1 MNILS
6 FVSAMILLL
15 SLGIFASF
23 EQSRVTRINLISQ
36 QGYCHANRNV
46 SNLYESVLFKSLG
59 GKSTV
64 QRKVGTVS
72 AKKEQEQ
79 KLLKINQA
87 CARLNIWPLLQ
98 VRKGE
103 EKLLRD
109 ALIALLHTLYG
120 FDSPRSAE
128 KFLEEW
134 VEAMKLSIEAYPHI
148 IPLEKVSFQNP
159 ARRELYYK
167 MLTGNGCPSLLELVK
182 VESSPSKICPTH
194 ATVTLLTGLL
204 GVQKAHQFYHVMHM
218 QPPGKGEAGAWRD
231 LFLGH
236 CCNVRPTQVT
246 LEQSDK
252 DSSVT
257 VQKRYRLK

>member
-6 FVSAMILLL
+6 FVSAMIILL
-15 SLGIFASF
+15 SLAIFASF

-36 QGYCHANRNV
+36 QGYCKANRSV
-46 SNLYESVLFKSLG
+46 SNLYERFLFKSLG

-64 QRKVGTVS
+64 QRKAGRGLI
-72 AKKEQEQ
+72 KKEEAPQSP
-79 KLLKINQA
+79 KINQA
-87 CARLNIWPLLQ
+87 CARINVWPLLYAK
-98 VRKGE
+98 KGG
-103 EKLLRD
+103 EKLLHD
-109 ALIALLHTLYG
+109 ATISLLHNLYA
-120 FDSPRSAE
+120 FDSVRSAE

-134 VEAMKLSIEAYPHI
+134 VEALKRSVEAYPQV
-148 IPLEKVSFQNP
+148 IPLEKVSFQNQ

-194 ATVTLLTGLL
+194 ATTTLLTGLL
-204 GVQKAHQFYHVMHM
+204 GAQKAQQFCR
-218 QPPGKGEAGAWRD
+218 GKGEAGGCRD
-231 LFLGH
+231 LFLGR
-236 CCNVRPTQVT
+236 CCNARPTQVT

-257 VQKRYRLK
+257 VLKRYRVK